1 MARTMDE
8 QERDGPPSTVW
19 AALLVGLIASGVAGI
34 LNQVLWQRALKI
46 FLGGSET
53 LSAMVV
59 VLVFLL
65 GLGIGS
71 AVASRVA
78 PRLGDPMRALCA
90 TELGLALVN
99 AGVAGVLGLDITE
112 TVYAVQRLAVS
123 GGVPL
128 RLVYAV
134 GSAVLL
140 LLPTMAMGATVP
152 LAAEAC
158 QRQLRAQTSR
168 LVPALLFVNTVGA
181 ALGAYAASAWL
192 LPALGQRRALL
203 VAVACNA
210 LAALVIGLGA
220 RVPPAAVLPPSPG
233 RIRGRLTRE
242 EVLGGVLGLL
252 SLGYEM
258 VLFRILVLSHQ
269 PLPTTFA
276 TGLAAFLLAWSLGL
290 ALSDR
295 LDVGVPTVAAATGIA
310 VVCAPVLYA
319 LEREIGGLPLG
330 LAVGLYVL
338 PCVGFG
344 ALYGHLVSRGARE
357 WGRDVGR
364 YAAVNT
370 LGSCAGILFF
380 TLVGYEMPQVV
391 SAVAIAVGLGA
402 LAVSEAGSV
411 VGAGLVALAAAA
423 VLAVGWQIPYT
434 EHDGA
439 RTYWGRDG
447 VVEVMPDGDVHL
459 DGLWHTRLSD
469 GADHVGHPYT
479 WLMAFA
485 AAMAHENPSPTR
497 GLVVGAGVGISSVC
511 LTGIEGLSVDGYE
524 INHTLR
530 RVLEDYPEQ
539 TLNSAKS
546 PAIRWIWQDA
556 RTGMALDPTRYDIIL
571 SAPLY
576 LRQAGAS
583 LLLSR
588 EYLRLVKS
596 RLAPDGVLAVYSNE
610 GSPAQTRLVQSTLAE
625 LFAYR
630 VTWNDGVVTVASDH
644 PMTLTRRQL
653 HHRLQRPDRLYREAA
668 ALDASLADAGGL
680 FGWYDG
686 EAYAEDVADRVITD
700 DQPLIEYPELAERW
714 VR

>member
-1 MARTMDE
+1 MSE
-8 QERDGPPSTVW
+8 QGSRVW
-19 AALLVGLIASGVAGI
+19 VALLVGLVGSGVAGI

-65 GLGIGS
+65 GLGIGA

-78 PRLGDPMRALCA
+78 PRLRNPMRAL
-90 TELGLALVN
+90 ALVELFLAVAN
-99 AGVAGVLGLDITE
+99 TGVALALGLDITE

-134 GSAVLL
+134 GSAALL
-140 LLPTMAMGATVP
+140 LLPTMGMGATVP

-158 QRQLRAQTSR
+158 QRQLRAASVR
-168 LVPALLFVNTVGA
+168 LVPVLLFVNTVGA
-181 ALGAYAASAWL
+181 AVGAYSASAWL
-192 LPALGQRRALL
+192 LPAFGQRRSLL

-210 LAALVIGLGA
+210 VAATVIGLWA
-220 RVPPAAVLPPSPG
+220 RLPDAAPIPAAPLRS
-233 RIRGRLTRE
+233 RGRLTRE
-242 EVLGGVLGLL
+242 EVLGGILGFLA
-252 SLGYEM
+252 LGYEM
-258 VLFRILVLSHQ
+258 VLFRVLVLSHQ

-276 TGLAAFLLAWSLGL
+276 TGLAAFLLAWSLGI
-290 ALSDR
+290 AVSGR
-295 LDVGVPTVAAATGIA
+295 LPIDVPWIAGATGVA

-319 LEREIGGLPLG
+319 LELEIGGLPLL
-330 LAVGLYVL
+330 LAVGLYVV

-344 ALYGHLVSRGARE
+344 ALYGHLVARGARD

-380 TLVGYEMPQVV
+380 TLVGYEMPQMV
-391 SAVAIAVGLGA
+391 SAIAI
-402 LAVSEAGSV
+402 S
-411 VGAGLVALAAAA
+411 VALAAVA
-423 VLAVGWQIPYT
+423 VFEAGSSLGAGVVGLVTVGVLIVGWQLPYT
-434 EHDGA
+434 EQDGA

-447 VVEVMPDGDVHL
+447 VVEIVPDGDVYL

-469 GADHVGHPYT
+469 GTDHVGHPYT
-479 WLMAFA
+479 WLMAMA
-485 AAMAHENPSPTR
+485 AALAHQDPHPKR
-497 GLVVGAGVGISSVC
+497 ALVVGAGVGISSVC
-511 LTGIEGLSVDGYE
+511 LSGIEGLAVDGYE
-524 INHTLR
+524 INHTLQ
-530 RVLEDYPEQ
+530 RVLRDYPAQ
-539 TLNSAKS
+539 TLHALAS

-556 RTGMALDPTRYDIIL
+556 RTGMALDPTQYDIIL

-576 LRQAGAS
+576 LRQAGSS

-596 RLAPDGVLAVYSNE
+596 RLAPGGVLAVYSNE

-644 PMTLTRRQL
+644 PMTLTRREL
-653 HHRLQRPDRLYREAA
+653 HQRLQLPDRLYREGAE
-668 ALDASLADAGGL
+668 LDASLRGEGGL

-686 EAYAEDVADRVITD
+686 EAYAEDLADRVITD
-700 DQPLIEYPELAERW
+700 DQPLIEYPDLAERW
-714 VR
+714 VQ